1 MSDEEYQRVIDEN
14 AKLKQLQESEESP
27 EIIATNPS
35 LSISDIDT
43 ISTEYPISVEEDA
56 FKSGVRLISHS
67 VSSSGILYVI
77 FGLDISMLPYEDLVM
92 LPALV
97 SLLNEAGTSELS
109 DAQFRCESLDE
120 QLPLAFRKPTLT
132 NK

>member
-56 FKSGVRLISHS
+56 FKSGVRLITHA
-67 VSSSGILYVI
+67 VSSSGILYVQ
-77 FGLDISMLPYEDLVM
+77 FGLDVSMLPYEDVIM

-97 SLLNEAGTSELS
+97 SLLNEAGTSQLS
-109 DAQFRCESLDE
+109 DAQFRCEKFDLQS
-120 QLPLAFRKPTLT
+120 TLLFHQNIT
-132 NK
+132 HNE

>member
-67 VSSSGILYVI
+67 VSSSGILYVH
-77 FGLDISMLPYEDLVM
+77 FGLDVSMLPYEDVVM

-97 SLLNEAGTSELS
+97 SLLNEAGTSQLS
-109 DAQFRCESLDE
+109 DSQFRCEYLDE
-120 QLPLAFRKPTLT
+120 LLPLAFHKPTLT
-132 NK
+132 PK